1 MKNFSLAFLVLL
13 LGLSSTGFGQTKI
26 EMMIEG
32 RKFKNT
38 ETGLVIQYGYIS
50 PLNTYGITFTNKN
63 GVKFYFMN
71 CDKNVSS
78 DELSMILRSCM
89 NPDDGSGVGTI
100 YVFQKRFIIQASDGR
115 MVYDLV
121 E

>member
-1 MKNFSLAFLVLL
+1 MKNYSIVLLFLL
-13 LGLSSTGFGQTKI
+13 LGLSFSSFGQSRI

-32 RKFKNT
+32 KKFKNAQ
-38 ETGLVIQYGYIS
+38 TGLVIQYGYIS

-71 CDKNVSS
+71 CDRNVSS

-100 YVFQKRFIIQASDGR
+100 YVYPKRIIIQASDGR
-115 MVYDLV
+115 MVY
-121 E
+121 EIIE